1 MDGVRIYHAGDT
13 DRIPEMKGIEVDV
26 ALLPV
31 GGTYTMNLD
40 EAVEAA
46 KDIKARYYI
55 PMHFG
60 AIPQTS
66 ADPEEFKKRVKGAV
80 ILKPLF

>member
-1 MDGVRIYHAGDT
+1 MNLEEAVQAAGDI
-13 DRIPEMKGIEVDV
+13 R
-26 ALLPV
+26 
-31 GGTYTMNLD
+31 
-40 EAVEAA
+40 A
-46 KDIKARYYI
+46 KHYI

-66 ADPEEFKKRVKGAV
+66 ADPEEFKKKVEGAV